1 MAYKMKYKG
10 YIGKT
15 KSPMKESFRQ
25 ARRRKEKELE
35 IDKLDA
41 EMANVQLDVLDKQRQ
56 YGANKARDAALY
68 GSN

>member
-25 ARRRKEKELE
+25 AKNPGLPSF
-35 IDKLDA
+35 I
-41 EMANVQLDVLDKQRQ
+41 
-56 YGANKARDAALY
+56 
-68 GSN
+68 